1 MFVIA
6 NFFAGVASV
15 LQLGLNIYL
24 YMIIARVVLSWVSPD
39 PYNPIVRV
47 LYRTTDPV
55 LSWVRRKI
63 PISFGGIDF
72 SPMLVILAIVF
83 LQKFLVGSLHQL
95 AATLYE

>member
-6 NFFAGVASV
+6 NFLAGVARV
-15 LQLGLNIYL
+15 LDLGLQIYL
-24 YMIIARVVLSWVSPD
+24 WMIIARVVLSWVSPD

-47 LYRTTDPV
+47 LYRSTDPI
-55 LSWVRRKI
+55 LYWVRRKV

-83 LQKFLVGSLHQL
+83 LQSFLVQTLRQL
-95 AATLYE
+95 AATLYQ